1 MTPLK
6 VKEKQSMGILSALF
20 HLFAL
25 SLQQQ
30 WSILGSTSLLHT
42 FRRQLLPWLDIRF
55 RLRTNNLWGKV
66 REKCMPRPG
75 IEPRTFRSSVW
86 RSPNWAIA
94 AIVTQ
99 GNASKFNSRSMNFIL
114 IEKSSEERFRSSDLW
129 VMSPTRYRCATSLQ
143 VIQNVELTNLFNEH
157 WFASVIAP
165 VA

>member
-1 MTPLK
+1 MGACYTQK
-6 VKEKQSMGILSALF
+6 AKEC
-20 HLFAL
+20 HL
-25 SLQQQ
+25 
-30 WSILGSTSLLHT
+30 LGSNQGPSDLQSDALPTELYRREWERAGGRSCVRSL
-42 FRRQLLPWLDIRF
+42 
-55 RLRTNNLWGKV
+55 GKN
-66 REKCMPRPG
+66 KNMPPPG
-75 IEPRTFRSSVW
+75 IEPGTFRSSVW

-99 GNASKFNSRSMNFIL
+99 GNASKFNSRSMNFIF